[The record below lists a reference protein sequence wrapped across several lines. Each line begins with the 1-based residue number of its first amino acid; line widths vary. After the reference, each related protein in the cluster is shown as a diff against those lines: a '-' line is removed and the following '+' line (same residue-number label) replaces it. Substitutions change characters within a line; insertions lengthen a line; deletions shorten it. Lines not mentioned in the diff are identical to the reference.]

1 MAPVA
6 AAVLPH
12 PPLLVPELAGAAA
25 AELDPLRAACQE
37 ALSAVVAAA
46 DLTILIGVGPVWAIP
61 APTAPGSFQPY
72 GADVDVSLPTLADLD
87 LPGLPPPARLTDLPL
102 SLAVAAQL
110 LNDLDPP
117 SPRLFAATVPRS
129 LGPRAAATIGQTL
142 AGAARFGLVVMADLS
157 ACRSD
162 RAPGGFRPEAAN
174 FDTWVAD
181 AFRTG
186 TPQSLLALDPIES
199 ANLLVAGRVPL
210 QVLAGAFDRGG
221 SVRTGEP
228 DEARRVGRGAS
239 TGEVARAARDEPLD
253 AIGFRVPD
261 YPGPEPPARP
271 GSGAP
276 DESRSAT
283 PDQPGSVAPDQPDA
297 ATPDRPGWAASA
309 PTGPEVRG
317 RVLYEDAPYG
327 VGYLVALLTSP

>member
-25 AELDPLRAACQE
+25 PELDPLRAACQE
-37 ALSAVVAAA
+37 ALSTVVAAA
-46 DLTILIGVGPVWAIP
+46 DLTILIGDGPVWAIP
-61 APTAPGSFQPY
+61 APAAPGSFQPY
-72 GADVDVSLPTLADLD
+72 GADIDVTLPTLADLD

-117 SPRLFAATVPRS
+117 PARLFAATVPRS

-174 FDTWVAD
+174 FDAWVAD

-199 ANLLVAGRVPL
+199 TNLLVAGRVPL
-210 QVLAGAFDRGG
+210 QVLAGAFDPGG
-221 SVRTGEP
+221 SVRGQAL
-228 DEARRVGRGAS
+228 DEGQRVGRGA
-239 TGEVARAARDEPLD
+239 
-253 AIGFRVPD
+253 
-261 YPGPEPPARP
+261 RP
-271 GSGAP
+271 GEAVPAAP
-276 DESRSAT
+276 DEPGREA
-283 PDQPGSVAPDQPDA
+283 PDQPGSATPDEPGW
-297 ATPDRPGWAASA
+297 TPPDRPGWAASA
-309 PTGPEVRG
+309 PTGPELRG

-327 VGYLVALLTSP
+327 VGYLVALVTTP

>member
-25 AELDPLRAACQE
+25 PELDPLRAACRE
-37 ALSAVVAAA
+37 ALSTVAAAA
-46 DLTILIGVGPVWAIP
+46 DLTILIGDGPVWAIP
-61 APTAPGSFQPY
+61 APAAPGSFQPY
-72 GADVDVSLPTLADLD
+72 GADVDVTLPTLADLD

-117 SPRLFAATVPRS
+117 PARLFAATVPRS

-162 RAPGGFRPEAAN
+162 RAPGGFRPGAAN

-186 TPQSLLALDPIES
+186 TPQTLLALDPIES
-199 ANLLVAGRVPL
+199 TNLLVAGRVPL

-221 SVRTGEP
+221 SVRTGDP
-228 DEARRVGRGAS
+228 DEARRVSRGGS
-239 TGEVARAARDEPLD
+239 LREVAPAARDEPVD
-253 AIGFRVPD
+253 AIGVR
-261 YPGPEPPARP
+261 A
-271 GSGAP
+271 
-276 DESRSAT
+276 
-283 PDQPGSVAPDQPDA
+283 PDQPGSGPEAPASPGSAPADEPGSTTPDDPGA
-297 ATPDRPGWAASA
+297 EAPDRPGSVGPR
-309 PTGPEVRG
+309 PTGPALRG

-327 VGYLVALLTSP
+327 VGYLVALLTNS

>member
-25 AELDPLRAACQE
+25 PELDPLRAACRE
-37 ALSAVVAAA
+37 ALSTVVAAA
-46 DLTILIGVGPVWAIP
+46 DLTILIGDGPVWAIP
-61 APTAPGSFQPY
+61 APAAPGSFQPY
-72 GADVDVSLPTLADLD
+72 GADVDVTLPTLADLD

-110 LNDLDPP
+110 LNDLDSPP
-117 SPRLFAATVPRS
+117 ARLFAAAVPRS

-199 ANLLVAGRVPL
+199 TNLLVAGRVPL
-210 QVLAGAFDRGG
+210 QVLAGAFDRVG
-221 SVRTGEP
+221 SVRTRDP
-228 DEARRVGRGAS
+228 DEARRVSRGAS
-239 TGEVARAARDEPLD
+239 RREVAPAVRDEPVD
-253 AIGFRVPD
+253 AIGVRAPD
-261 YPGPEPPARP
+261 QSGPGPEAPANP
-271 GSGAP
+271 GSAPP
-276 DESRSAT
+276 DEPGSTTPDDPGAEA
-283 PDQPGSVAPDQPDA
+283 PDQPGSVAS
-297 ATPDRPGWAASA
+297 R
-309 PTGPEVRG
+309 PTGPELRG

-327 VGYLVALLTSP
+327 VGYLVALLTNP

>member
-25 AELDPLRAACQE
+25 PELGALRAACQK
-37 ALSAVVAAA
+37 ALSTVVAAA
-46 DLTILIGVGPVWAIP
+46 DLTILIGDGPVWAIP
-61 APTAPGSFQPY
+61 APAAPGSFQPY
-72 GADVDVSLPTLADLD
+72 GADVDVTLPTLADVD
-87 LPGLPPPARLTDLPL
+87 LPGLPAPDRLTDLPL
-102 SLAVAAQL
+102 SLAVAARL
-110 LNDLDPP
+110 LHDLDRQPA
-117 SPRLFAATVPRS
+117 RLVAATVPRF
-129 LGPRAAATIGQTL
+129 LGPRAAATIGHTL

-199 ANLLVAGRVPL
+199 TALLVAGRVPL
-210 QVLAGAFDRGG
+210 QVLAGAFDQGG
-221 SVRTGEP
+221 SVRSEEP
-228 DEARRVGRGAS
+228 DGARRVRRGAS
-239 TGEVARAARDEPLD
+239 QREVAPAARDEPVD
-253 AIGFRVPD
+253 AIGVR
-261 YPGPEPPARP
+261 A
-271 GSGAP
+271 
-276 DESRSAT
+276 
-283 PDQPGSVAPDQPDA
+283 
-297 ATPDRPGWAASA
+297 PDRPGPAPPH
-309 PTGPEVRG
+309 PTGPELRG

-327 VGYLVALLTSP
+327 VGYLVALLTNP